1 MADAARA
8 VPIDADALLALDE
21 AELERQ
27 CRFEAYKSGGPGG
40 QKRNKTSSA
49 ARLTHPSAGVS
60 AHSADFRS
68 QSENRR
74 RALRRLRFKVAAEL
88 RTPIDPRGYE
98 PPAWLTARR
107 RQGKFTTNTRNPDY
121 ARIAAHAL
129 DVLDAA
135 GARLSAAAALLGVP
149 TSNLV
154 HVLKA
159 EPTVHAAAQRLRQKY
174 GVTWRP

>member
-1 MADAARA
+1 MADAAHA
-8 VPIDADALLALDE
+8 VPVDVDALLALDE

-49 ARLTHPSAGVS
+49 ARLTHGPSGVS

-68 QSENRR
+68 QAQNRR
-74 RALRRLRFKVAAEL
+74 RALHRLRFKLAGER
-88 RTPIDPRGYE
+88 RTPLDPRGYD
-98 PPAWLTARR
+98 PPAWLTAARR
-107 RQGKFTTNTRNPDY
+107 DGRFTTNTKNPEF

-129 DVLDAA
+129 DVLEAVD
-135 GARLSAAAALLGVP
+135 ARLSAAAALLGVP

-154 HVLKA
+154 HVLEA
-159 EPTVHAAAQRLRQKY
+159 EPTVHAAAQRIRQKY
-174 GVTWRP
+174 GVVWRR